1 MKTNKKLVEAHKV
14 EHAVNILMLL
24 FGVCAVVVFGLGLSN
39 PEFGRDAI
47 IIEMFLIVIIAI
59 LAQTT
64 ILVRL
69 IEKLL

>member
-1 MKTNKKLVEAHKV
+1 MKKNQKLVEAHKV

-39 PEFGRDAI
+39 PQFGQEAI
-47 IIEMFLIVIIAI
+47 IIEMFLIIIIAI

-69 IEKLL
+69 LEKIM

>member
-1 MKTNKKLVEAHKV
+1 MKKNQKLVEAHKV

-39 PEFGRDAI
+39 PDFGREAI
-47 IIEMFLIVIIAI
+47 LIEMFLIIIIAI

-69 IEKLL
+69 LEKVL